1 MKIVTKIVEELAIVF
16 FAILFGYITFK
27 HDTFNGVV
35 IYWLLKIYV
44 EQLRSDVK

>member
-1 MKIVTKIVEELAIVF
+1 MKIATKIVEELVILVF
-16 FAILFGYITFK
+16 TILFGYITFK